1 MRNTPEGTEPGHVG
15 TGLHAD
21 PVLRQIISN
30 VQDGILVYGRDLRYL
45 VWNPVM
51 ERLSGRTAEEVLGG
65 DARELFPHLKET
77 GILDAIE
84 QVLNGAPPITIDYEY
99 TDTRTGNRLWVSD
112 TCSPLLDE
120 RGHIMGVIGTVR
132 DITPYK
138 QLEAELRQSQER
150 FRDLFENAPLGYQSL
165 DEQGNFMELNDTWC
179 RILGYSKEEV
189 MGRNFSEFIHPDFQ
203 KVFRENFPKF
213 KALGFVLGVEFEMIR
228 KDGSAILVT
237 FDGKIGRNKDGS
249 FKQTHCVLQ
258 EITERRRS
266 EQTLRL
272 MAEIL
277 DNAPGSITVHDFKG
291 QFLYANRKTFELHG
305 YAKDEFMGLTLHEVD
320 VPQSQQLIEDRMRL
334 ISEYGEASFEV
345 EHFRKDGSSFPLE
358 VFVKLTDWAGEPAM
372 LSIGTDI
379 TERKRAGRALRESEE
394 RYRGLVTN
402 VNIGIYR
409 NTPGPRGRF
418 IEANPAL
425 ARIHGCDS
433 LEELLAM
440 DVADLYQNPDDRTA
454 FMEELMSAGVVKAR
468 ELPLKKKN
476 GEPIWVSCSAT
487 VHYDNAG
494 NPLWIDGIIE
504 DITDRKK
511 AELALQEKIEE
522 LDRYFTNSL
531 DLLCIANTDGRFLRL
546 NPEWEKVLGYSV
558 KEMLDKP
565 FIEFV
570 HPDDVQNTLDA
581 VSRLNAQKEIMSFE
595 NRYRHKDGT
604 YRWIE
609 WRSRPIGKTIYA
621 AARDVTDRINAETE
635 RQRLQAQLFQ
645 SQKMEAIGHLAGG
658 MAHDFNNMLGVI
670 MSAAEIARQEVGEN
684 SPAEEEFEAI
694 REAALRSR
702 DLTMKLLTFARRD
715 RINVKGVDAAKII
728 GELHG
733 ILKRTVPK
741 NIVITVSSPDGI
753 VINCDANQIEQ
764 ALVNVCNNAVDA
776 MPAGG
781 RLDIRVNSAQC
792 SDFDCY
798 QCGKPMQGA
807 YCLIEIED
815 SGIGMP
821 PDTLSRITE
830 PFFTT
835 KGIGKGTGLG
845 LSVTLGIVH
854 SHNGHLHLYSEPGK
868 GTSVKIYLP
877 AGETPAAS
885 AAASR
890 AAAPLAGTETILVV
904 DDEQALLT
912 LAGKILSRNGYKP
925 ILAPGGAQAVEIYEE
940 QGRDI
945 AAVVLDLM
953 MPDMD
958 GAQVSAR
965 LKELNPE
972 VKIVFSSGFSSE
984 GVAANLLKEDN
995 RAFVQ
1000 KPFEIGAL
1008 CGAIR
1013 KLLDQM

>member
-21 PVLRQIISN
+21 SVLKQIISN
-30 VQDGILVYGRDLRYL
+30 VQDGIVVYSRDLRYL

-51 ERLSGRTAEEVLGG
+51 ERLSGRTAEEALGG

-77 GILDAIE
+77 GVLDAIE

-99 TDTRTGNRLWVSD
+99 TDTRTGNRLWISD

-120 RGHIMGVIGTVR
+120 RGGIMGVIGTVR

-138 QLEAELRQSQER
+138 RLEAELRQSQER
-150 FRDLFENAPLGYQSL
+150 FRDLFDNAPLGYQSL
-165 DEQGNFMELNDTWC
+165 DEQGNFIEINDTWR

-203 KVFRENFPKF
+203 EVFRENFPKF
-213 KALGFVLGVEFEMIR
+213 KTLGFVLGVEFEMIR
-228 KDGSAILVT
+228 KDGSTILVT

-258 EITERRRS
+258 EITGRRRA
-266 EQTLRL
+266 ELTLRI
-272 MAEIL
+272 MAEML
-277 DNAPGSITVHDFKG
+277 DNAPCSITVHDFKG
-291 QFLYANRKTFELHG
+291 RFLYANRKTFELHG
-305 YAKDEFMGLTLHEVD
+305 YTKDEFMGLTLHEVD
-320 VPQSQQLIEDRMRL
+320 TPQSQQLIEERMRL

-345 EHFRKDGSSFPLE
+345 EHLRKDGSSFPLE

-379 TERKRAGRALRESEE
+379 TERKRAGQALRESEE

-425 ARIHGCDS
+425 ARIHGCGS
-433 LEELLAM
+433 VEELMAM
-440 DVADLYQNPDDRTA
+440 DVADLYQNPDDRAA
-454 FMEELMSAGVVKAR
+454 FMDELMRAGMVKAR
-468 ELPLKKKN
+468 ELPLRKKN

-504 DITDRKK
+504 DITDRK
-511 AELALQEKIEE
+511 
-522 LDRYFTNSL
+522 
-531 DLLCIANTDGRFLRL
+531 
-546 NPEWEKVLGYSV
+546 
-558 KEMLDKP
+558 
-565 FIEFV
+565 
-570 HPDDVQNTLDA
+570 
-581 VSRLNAQKEIMSFE
+581 
-595 NRYRHKDGT
+595 
-604 YRWIE
+604 
-609 WRSRPIGKTIYA
+609 
-621 AARDVTDRINAETE
+621 NAETE

-715 RINVKGVDAAKII
+715 RIDVKGVNAAKII
-728 GELHG
+728 GDLHG

-741 NIVITVSSPDGI
+741 NINITVAAPDGI
-753 VINCDANQIEQ
+753 VINCDANQIVQ

-781 RLDIRVNSAQC
+781 RLDIKVHAAEFQ
-792 SDFDCY
+792 DFDCY
-798 QCGKPMQGA
+798 QCGKIMQGA
-807 YCLIEIED
+807 YCLIEITD
-815 SGIGMP
+815 NGIGMT
-821 PDTLSRITE
+821 PDTLSHITE

-877 AGETPAAS
+877 AGESLIES

-890 AAAPLAGTETILVV
+890 AAAPIAGTETILVV

-912 LAGKILSRNGYKP
+912 LAGKILSRNGYKT
-925 ILAPGGAQAVEIYEE
+925 ILAPGGAQAVEIYQK

-1013 KLLDQM
+1013 KLLDQT